1 MITPR
6 PICGCT
12 ALVMALVLAFATMF
26 LAGLAPQPA
35 HSADQAFQLA
45 TLMTGSEGDIRDAM
59 EADFVPAK
67 KRTAGCRS
75 FTSDRGAA
83 RRFMNSRLLT
93 ARPHAAVHMGPGKH
107 FCVSGFVV
115 GRGLRLQIVGE
126 TTGWFRIE
134 LGDVEG
140 WVPAES
146 LRREL

>member
-1 MITPR
+1 MITTR

-12 ALVMALVLAFATMF
+12 AFMLAFGMMF
-26 LAGLAPQPA
+26 LAGLVPLPA
-35 HSADQAFQLA
+35 HSADRAVQLA

-75 FTSDRGAA
+75 FTSASGAA
-83 RRFMNSRLLT
+83 KRFMNSRLLT
-93 ARPHAAVHMGPGKH
+93 ARPHAIVHMGPGKH

-126 TTGWFRIE
+126 TTGWFRIK

-140 WVPAES
+140 WVPADS
-146 LRREL
+146 VRREL